1 MENIARNV
9 HETWAKQ
16 RIADGWKYGPVRN
29 DATKEHPCLVP
40 YDELDES
47 EKVYDRTTA
56 GQTLKLIMKLG
67 FTNRLDICTPLPF
80 SSSSFRH
87 KQINARHCFCF
98 AG

>member
-1 MENIARNV
+1 MKRTDYIPSPIDTQDIILPEELDALMENIARNV

-67 FTNRLDICTPLPF
+67 FTIT
-80 SSSSFRH
+80 
-87 KQINARHCFCF
+87 KA
-98 AG
+98 